1 MARILLI
8 RHAPTPETGVR
19 LTGRAPGVSLGEAGE
34 AAARRTADLLA
45 DRPVKAVFTS
55 PIERTLETARIVAAR
70 RQLKPI
76 IEEGLMEMDFGSWT
90 GRTLK
95 SLRRT
100 KLWEVVRNTPS
111 RARFP
116 NGESFA
122 EAQVRAVAAVERI
135 AAEADRGTAAA
146 VSHADVIKLVLAHY
160 LGQPLDLFQRLVIF
174 PASVSEIILG
184 PGPPAVASVNLLGA
198 EGVD

>member
-1 MARILLI
+1 M
-8 RHAPTPETGVR
+8 
-19 LTGRAPGVSLGEAGE
+19 
-34 AAARRTADLLA
+34 
-45 DRPVKAVFTS
+45 FTS

-76 IEEGLMEMDFGSWT
+76 IEEGLVEMDFGSWT

-184 PGPPAVASVNLLGA
+184 PGPPAVASVNQMGA